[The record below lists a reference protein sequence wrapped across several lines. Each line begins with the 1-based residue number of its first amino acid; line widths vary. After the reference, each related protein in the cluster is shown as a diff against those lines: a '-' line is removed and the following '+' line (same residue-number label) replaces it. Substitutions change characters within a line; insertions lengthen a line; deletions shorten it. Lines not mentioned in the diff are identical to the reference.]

1 MMSAQNELALMMQRL
16 HQKSISL
23 RISLENRRDLT

>member
-1 MMSAQNELALMMQRL
+1 MSARNELALMTQRS
-16 HQKSISL
+16 HQKSMSL